1 MLADAVNLTSL
12 HFDCQITWGGPIRV
26 AKQLYRDGFRW
37 LEAVGAAKGS
47 LDAGIDII
55 TILDSSL
62 SSGWMR
68 DPVPSYEDKLK
79 TFKTELRRM
88 LQWGL

>member
-12 HFDCQITWGGPIRV
+12 YFDCQITWDGPTRV
-26 AKQLYRDGFRW
+26 ARQLYRDGFRW
-37 LEAVGAAKGS
+37 LEAFGAAKGS
-47 LDAGIDII
+47 LDAGVDVI

-62 SSGWMR
+62 SLGWMR
-68 DPVPSYEDKLK
+68 DPVPSFEDNLK
-79 TFKTELRRM
+79 SFKTELRRL